1 MDAYQRE
8 WSVMQ
13 TRRVLALLQR
23 HPAIGRDVPLKRSAV
38 HKLLT
43 AQPLAHR
50 IRFEGKCHCKA
61 TMLMSYVLPF
71 ETHTPS
77 DPTQE
82 SAGFFCPACK
92 FSNAGTRER
101 A

>member
-1 MDAYQRE
+1 MDALQRE

-23 HPAIGRDVPLKRSAV
+23 HPVSGDVPLKRWAV

-43 AQPLAHR
+43 TQPLAHR
-50 IRFEGKCHCKA
+50 IRFEGRCHCKA

-71 ETHTPS
+71 DTHTPS

-82 SAGFFCPACK
+82 SAGFFCPSCK
-92 FSNAGTRER
+92 WGNAGTRER